1 MRLLKKKLFILPV
14 FFCFLSFSGKLSA
27 CTLWAASGDK
37 VEGGGSLLAKN
48 RDYRPAPDQVC
59 TLETVKPS
67 QAYEYTALIRT
78 HKEKKY
84 VKAGV
89 NEKGLAIVSSTAS
102 SVEDDNDVHTVKN
115 VCAGI
120 LASCD
125 SVDAALGKKDIFS
138 NAKPFNFMLA
148 DKNKIALVEIGPE
161 GKFESKII
169 QNGTLC
175 QTNHYIL
182 DGMKWANE
190 KKIGRSSLERL
201 KRIEELLNTR
211 NGKFTLQDFIRFS
224 EDRNAG
230 PDNSIWRTG
239 SSPKLSRTLATWIIH
254 IPENGKPVVYLKTAN
269 PGEDIN
275 TFKPFIPDCVKTKN

>member
-14 FFCFLSFSGKLSA
+14 FFCFLFFSGKLSA

-37 VEGGGSLLAKN
+37 VEGGGSLIAKN
-48 RDYRPAPDQVC
+48 RDNRPDQYN
-59 TLETVKPS
+59 TIKTIKPV
-67 QAYEYTALIRT
+67 QGYEYTALVRI
-78 HKEKKY
+78 HKSKSY

-89 NEKGLAIVSSTAS
+89 NEKGLAIISSTAS
-102 SVEDDNDVHTVKN
+102 SVEDDNNVHTVKN
-115 VCAGI
+115 VCAEI
-120 LASCD
+120 LAGCD

-148 DKNKIALVEIGPE
+148 DKSKIALVEIGPE
-161 GKFESKII
+161 GKFESKIV

-175 QTNHYIL
+175 HTNHYIL

-190 KKIGRSSLERL
+190 KKVGRRSIERH
-201 KRIEELLNTR
+201 KRIEELLNTH
-211 NGKFTLQDFIRFS
+211 NAKFTLQDFIRFS

-239 SSPKLSRTLATWIIH
+239 SSPRVSRTLAAWIIH
-254 IPENGKPVVYLKTAN
+254 IPENGKPLVYLKTAN
-269 PGEDIN
+269 PGEEIK
-275 TFKPFIPDCVKTKN
+275 TFTYKMNEVSDAVKK